1 MIRCKGNSW
10 FCRWRENS
18 VQRQKHFGTGPEAKM
33 KAELYDAEIKL
44 AKKRGQSIPGNK
56 PRTGL
61 YFDELGQLYVDQLR
75 ASGRSVGHIRNMVTL
90 LNGIYVPG
98 LPDKPVSE
106 FMFEDVL
113 AFAGRFEGKAQST
126 RNRYMD
132 YLNAILNF
140 GVSAKLI
147 PENPMAGW
155 KKPREAKRDVQLT
168 VEDLGRIIA
177 AAEPHLARA
186 LDVGFNTGVR
196 TGESELLALKWS
208 QVDFAQSEI
217 KVYAPKTR
225 TWRVIPLKPEFLE
238 RLKSMKAKA
247 ATAYVIEFKNKPVK
261 SLRRSFKTACEKAG
275 IDYPV
280 RFYDVRHLYCT
291 TLLNNG
297 ADLAAVSKLMGH
309 STIKMTADTY
319 YHFNKIEQAR
329 AVGLLPNIS
338 KQP

>member
-10 FCRWRENS
+10 FCRWREGG
-18 VQRQKHFGTGPEAKM
+18 VQKQKHFGIGPEAKM
-33 KAELYDAEIKL
+33 KAELYDAEVKL
-44 AKKRGQSIPGNK
+44 AKKRGQNIPGNK

-61 YFDELGQLYVDQLR
+61 YFNELGQLYVDQLR
-75 ASGRSVGHIRNMVTL
+75 ASGRSAGHIKNMVTL

-98 LPDKPVSE
+98 LPDKPVTE
-106 FMFEDVL
+106 YTFEDIL

-126 RNRYMD
+126 RNRYQD

-140 GVSAKLI
+140 GVTAKLI
-147 PENPMAGW
+147 PANPMAGW

-208 QVDFAQSEI
+208 QVDFSQCEI

-225 TWRVIPLKPEFLE
+225 TWRVIPLKPEFLA
-238 RLKSMKAKA
+238 RLQSMKAEA

-275 IDYPV
+275 IGYPV
-280 RFYDVRHLYCT
+280 RFYDVRHLFCT

-309 STIKMTADTY
+309 STIKMTADSY
-319 YHFNKIEQAR
+319 YHYSKIEQTR

-338 KQP
+338 